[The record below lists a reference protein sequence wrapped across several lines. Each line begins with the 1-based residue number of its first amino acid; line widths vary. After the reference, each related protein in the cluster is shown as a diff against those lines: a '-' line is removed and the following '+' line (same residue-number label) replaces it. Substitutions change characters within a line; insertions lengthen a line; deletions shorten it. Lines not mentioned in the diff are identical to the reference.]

1 MVGLV
6 VGRMWT
12 RKSRAP
18 TVDISPAALEANPYP
33 VYRRLR
39 ESAPVAFTPSL
50 GGRCLVARW
59 DDVEAILKD
68 DDLYSA
74 RIADPPNLPANL
86 SGSIFFVDGDEHT
99 RLRTA
104 LQPPCQPRRANE
116 LAETVV
122 ARTADELIDRLW
134 ASEHG
139 DLVEGYFEPITA
151 AAVSG
156 LAGLDPVPI
165 EELRD
170 WVSPIVSYISAQ
182 YLQPEAEAQNA
193 RFEDALRAR
202 MRTFS
207 GSAPGDETLLGCVL
221 HQRGETAARLTE
233 HEILTNVKLVM
244 AAGFNEARDLLA
256 HTLLGLLSRPEQLE
270 ELRADP
276 SLARAAVE
284 EGARW
289 ASPVGMVGRTSAAET
304 ELGGFRIPAG
314 TSLAVLIASANRDE
328 ARWTDGGRF
337 DLHRDEG
344 MHLAFASGVHFC
356 LGAWVVRAAGAVALQ
371 RLVERLP
378 SLRLQAGARL
388 EVSGWRLRVVQRLPA
403 SWS

>member
-1 MVGLV
+1 M
-6 VGRMWT
+6 
-12 RKSRAP
+12 P
-18 TVDISPAALEANPYP
+18 TVDISPSELDANPYP

-39 ESAPVAFTPSL
+39 ESAPLAFAPSL

-59 DDVEAILKD
+59 DDVEAVLKD
-68 DDLYSA
+68 DELYSA
-74 RIADPPNLPANL
+74 RISDPPNLPPNL

-104 LQPPCQPRRANE
+104 LQPPCQPSRANE
-116 LAETVV
+116 LADTVV
-122 ARTADELIDRLW
+122 AGTADELIDRLEP
-134 ASEHG
+134 SGQG

-156 LAGLDPVPI
+156 LVGLGPVPI

-170 WVSPIVSYISAQ
+170 WVSPIVSYISAE

-193 RFEDALRAR
+193 SFEDALRAR
-202 MRTFS
+202 MRVLV
-207 GSAPGDETLLGCVL
+207 GSAPGDETSLLGCVL
-221 HQRGETAARLTE
+221 HERGDTAARLTE
-233 HEILTNVKLVM
+233 QEILTNVKLVM

-256 HTLLGLLSRPEQLE
+256 HALLGLLSRPEQLE
-270 ELRADP
+270 ELRTDQ

-289 ASPVGMVGRTSAAET
+289 ASPVGMVGRTPAAET

-314 TSLAVLIASANRDE
+314 TSLALLIASANRDE
-328 ARWTDGGRF
+328 ARWKDGGRF

-356 LGAWVVRAAGAVALQ
+356 LGAWIVRAAGAVALQ

-378 SLRLQAGARL
+378 GLRLQSGAQL

-403 SWS
+403 AWS